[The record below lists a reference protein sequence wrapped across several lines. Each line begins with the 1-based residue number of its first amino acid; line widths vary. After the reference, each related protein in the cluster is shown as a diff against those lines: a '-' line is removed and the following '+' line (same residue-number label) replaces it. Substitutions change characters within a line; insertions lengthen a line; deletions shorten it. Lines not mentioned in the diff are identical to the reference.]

1 MTTRN
6 DTEIICALVSAVVH
20 YQEYLDTYEPM
31 DLEAAKGALFTLP
44 LKQWV
49 RHNHVLI
56 PVRRD
61 GKGIKIE
68 GLL

>member
-20 YQEYLDTYEPM
+20 YQEYLDSE
-31 DLEAAKGALFTLP
+31 DLTDLDAAKGALFSLP
-44 LKQWV
+44 LKQWL
-49 RHNHVLI
+49 RHNHALI

-61 GKGIKIE
+61 GKGIQIE
-68 GLL
+68 GIT